1 MTVEEIIPI
10 NTKKSKILCNE
21 GMYFALYKG
30 EIKRFGITVGREI
43 SEEEYYVTIYPVLKK
58 RAFARLLH
66 ILERVFKSEKDI
78 VKKLK
83 LSFYPE
89 EAINEAVEKARKF
102 GYIND
107 DRYAQR
113 YISTYKDKFS
123 KLKLKY
129 KLMERGI
136 DKETIENCFEDIE
149 IDELPVIEK
158 LLEKKHYFITEEKEK
173 KQKIIASIMRQG
185 FKYGDIKDVIRKTS
199 IGHSDL

>member
-1 MTVEEIIPI
+1 MTVKEIIPI
-10 NTKKSKILCNE
+10 NTKKSKILFDE
-21 GMYFALYKG
+21 GACFALYKG
-30 EIKRFGITVGREI
+30 EIRRFDITPGREI
-43 SEEEYYVTIYPVLKK
+43 SEEEYYVKIYPVLKK

-66 ILERVFKSEKDI
+66 ILERTFKSEKDI

-89 EAINEAVEKARKF
+89 EAINEAVEKAGKL

-107 DRYAQR
+107 DRYAER

-129 KLMERGI
+129 KLMEKGI
-136 DKETIENCFEDIE
+136 DKETIENCFENIE
-149 IDELPVIEK
+149 INELPIIEK
-158 LLEKKHYFITEEKEK
+158 LLDKKHYFITEEKEK

-185 FKYGDIKDVIRKTS
+185 FKYGDIKDVVRKAS